1 MSDLGAATIAFVQ
14 SHSSWA
20 APIVLILAFCES
32 FAFVSLIV
40 PATVILF
47 GVGGLIGASGIEFWP
62 IWVAA
67 VLGAVGGDWLAYVI
81 AFRFKETIVHVWPLS
96 RDPKLL
102 ARGVAFF
109 QRWGVLAVFVG
120 RFFGPLRAAVPLAA
134 GVCGMP
140 GLKFQCANV
149 ASALLWATGILAPG
163 AIGMRWFVG

>member
-1 MSDLGAATIAFVQ
+1 MSGLGHATIAFVQ
-14 SHSSWA
+14 SHSGWA

-47 GVGGLIGASGIEFWP
+47 GVGGLIGASGIKFWP
-62 IWVAA
+62 IWLAA
-67 VLGAVGGDWLAYVI
+67 AAGAIGGDWLAYAL
-81 AFRFKETIVHVWPLS
+81 AFRFKENIAAIWPLS

-109 QRWGVLAVFVG
+109 RRWGILAVFVG

-134 GVCGMP
+134 GVCAMP
-140 GLKFQCANV
+140 WLKFQCANV
-149 ASALLWATGILAPG
+149 ASALIWAAGILAPG
-163 AIGMRWFVG
+163 TIGMRRLLG